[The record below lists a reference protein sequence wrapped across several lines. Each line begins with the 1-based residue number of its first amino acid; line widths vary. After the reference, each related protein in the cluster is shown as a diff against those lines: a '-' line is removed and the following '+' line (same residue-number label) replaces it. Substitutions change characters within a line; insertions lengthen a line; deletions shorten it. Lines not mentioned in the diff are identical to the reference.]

1 MIKIFTFRTIAW
13 GIVIWIWITFILLN
27 IGFIIRFS
35 GDIFRHSF
43 HDYIF
48 LRGKGNICINWYFA
62 GLFFRWYFNKCGL
75 NFWFLWNA
83 MVTMAQAKHLLK
95 SLTFGVQ
102 SIALSI
108 EWNDFSDGFSIDTDW
123 NLLSVDCPEMA
134 SSKNAFS
141 VQSFSS
147 FIDEVQRFKGLAWL
161 NIVGILWSLRLNLH
175 TPSSNSTYKR
185 TQKLVRWFYLEMF
198 SFLKTIQILDK

>member
-1 MIKIFTFRTIAW
+1 MKCY
-13 GIVIWIWITFILLN
+13 GN
-27 IGFIIRFS
+27 NGS
-35 GDIFRHSF
+35 S
-43 HDYIF
+43 YIYSV
-48 LRGKGNICINWYFA
+48 L
-62 GLFFRWYFNKCGL
+62 
-75 NFWFLWNA
+75 
-83 MVTMAQAKHLLK
+83 TT
-95 SLTFGVQ
+95 LTFGVQ

-108 EWNDFSDGFSIDTDW
+108 EWNNFSDGFSIDTDW

-161 NIVGILWSLRLNLH
+161 NIVRILSSLRLNLR

-185 TQKLVRWFYLEMF
+185 TQKLVRWFYLKCLVF
-198 SFLKTIQILDK
+198 